1 MSEEYTKSESNS
13 VVKIIKDVVIALI
26 AVILV
31 FGTFGMVGAGHR
43 GVMLNFGAVQDKV
56 LGEGFYIKIPI
67 AQKVVKIDVRTVKME
82 VQALSYSRDI
92 QIVDSTI
99 ALNYHLSPKAVN
111 KLYQEIGLDFESRI
125 ISPAIQESVK
135 ATIANYTAQELVEKR
150 GEVKDGIK
158 VFLTERL
165 LRQDIIVDELS
176 IVNFDFS
183 DTYEAAIEA
192 KQVAQQEVLT
202 AKNKLERVKF
212 EAEQR
217 IAQAKGEAEAIKI
230 QVEAITQQGGKDYV
244 NLKWVEAWGSGLAP
258 VPQTLIGEGSG
269 SFLFNLNS
277 K

>member
-1 MSEEYTKSESNS
+1 MPEEYTKSEGDAI
-13 VVKIIKDVVIALI
+13 VKIIKTVVISLI
-26 AVILV
+26 AVILI
-31 FGTFGMVGAGHR
+31 FGSFGMVGAGRR
-43 GVMLNFGAVQDKV
+43 GVMLNFGAVQDKI

-67 AQKVVKIDVRTVKME
+67 VQKVVKINVRTVKME
-82 VQALSYSRDI
+82 VQALAYSKDI

-99 ALNYHLSPKAVN
+99 ALNYHLAPEAVN
-111 KLYQEIGLDFESRI
+111 KLYQGIGLGFESRI
-125 ISPAIQESVK
+125 ISPAVQESVK

-150 GEVKDGIK
+150 GEVKDEIK
-158 VFLTERL
+158 AFLTERL
-165 LRQDIIVDELS
+165 LRQDIVVDELS

-230 QVEAITQQGGKDYV
+230 QVQAITQQGGKDYV
-244 NLKWVEAWGSGLAP
+244 NLKWVEAWGSGKAP

-269 SFLFNLNS
+269 SFLYNINR
-277 K
+277 